1 MSGLGLL
8 AREATAATDGS
19 LGFSFRSARSVAA
32 QATDSTGPFSDTAK
46 IVRHPRIDLAK
57 TREDYRLA
65 CIEAIK
71 GAFPAPSQH
80 ACCKDAA
87 QRFGE
92 HWSKF
97 NRILDGDTAQPEATL
112 MLAVG
117 AIYAR
122 RTGKISPIA
131 ALLAKME
138 ASL

>member
-1 MSGLGLL
+1 M
-8 AREATAATDGS
+8 TAAIS
-19 LGFSFRSARSVAA
+19 SHPEAFFSSGFSFRSVRTVSAL
-32 QATDSTGPFSDTAK
+32 ATDTPAPFTETAK

-57 TREDYRLA
+57 AREAYRLA
-65 CIEAIK
+65 CVAAIR

-87 QRFGE
+87 RQFGE

-117 AIYAR
+117 AIYTR
-122 RTGKISPIA
+122 KTGKISPIA
-131 ALLAKME
+131 ALLAQLE
-138 ASL
+138 ALV

>member
-1 MSGLGLL
+1 M
-8 AREATAATDGS
+8 ETD
-19 LGFSFRSARSVAA
+19 
-32 QATDSTGPFSDTAK
+32 TPTPFTETAK

-57 TREDYRLA
+57 AREAYRLA
-65 CIEAIK
+65 CVAAIR

-97 NRILDGDTAQPEATL
+97 NRILDGDTAQPEAAL

-117 AIYAR
+117 AIYTR

-131 ALLAKME
+131 ALLAQLE
-138 ASL
+138 ALV